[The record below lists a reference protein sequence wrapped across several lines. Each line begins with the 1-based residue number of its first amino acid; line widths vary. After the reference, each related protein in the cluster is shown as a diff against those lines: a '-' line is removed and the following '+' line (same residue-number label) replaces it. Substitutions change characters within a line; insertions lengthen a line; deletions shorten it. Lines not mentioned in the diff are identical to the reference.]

1 MARPIPPPPP
11 PRPTGA
17 PGIAPRPPGTG
28 SVSRRPSPLTLLV
41 AGLCLVLIVLAG
53 LSARAWW
60 RQRAAAPEDRADGA
74 APASLRVVMAE
85 VEGLPD
91 QPPVLVGD
99 TLVVRVLYAGG
110 CEDPDIGLGRET
122 RGDTLVFALDHD
134 ANGDDCTDEVY
145 EELRLAAPDV
155 PATGPVVLLDPETGE
170 RLRLR

>member
-1 MARPIPPPPP
+1 MSHPIPPPPP
-11 PRPTGA
+11 HRPPGPAPASPRPT
-17 PGIAPRPPGTG
+17 
-28 SVSRRPSPLTLLV
+28 RRPSPLTLLV
-41 AGLCLVLIVLAG
+41 GGLSLVLVVLAG

-60 RQRAAAPEDRADGA
+60 RQRSADPNERTVSG

-110 CEDPDIGLGRET
+110 CEDHDIGLSRET

-145 EELRLAAPDV
+145 EELRIAAPDV
-155 PATGPVVLLDPETGE
+155 PASAPVVLLDPETGE